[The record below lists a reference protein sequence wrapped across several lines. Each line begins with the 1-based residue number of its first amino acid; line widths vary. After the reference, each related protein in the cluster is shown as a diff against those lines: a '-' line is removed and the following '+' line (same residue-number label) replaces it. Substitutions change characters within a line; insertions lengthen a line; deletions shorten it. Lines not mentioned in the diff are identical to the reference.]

1 MSEQDSDR
9 TRYLWGGSTSH
20 RTIATLMVIVPEDQA
35 GRTVAVGPADVVIG
49 RDATCDLV
57 LPSDQVSRQHA
68 AVRRFG
74 DGFLVEDLNSLNGTS
89 LNGRTFTGAVMLRDG
104 DRLTFA
110 DVEVEFRL
118 TESQSVPPS
127 RSQPPSGARWRPEA
141 QTQSTGQVEAE
152 TSGEEKASLRRELH
166 DAPGFSGTAL
176 LLTVAGSL
184 VGTILV
190 GFADVGPW
198 GSLTGAAIAP
208 VVTATFT
215 TKRTG
220 EKGRVRTWA
229 IVILSAVALTITVT
243 GVSAAELATDSRVT
257 PGSDDAMTFT
267 NAHPESG
274 LGGGG
279 TSGATPSGSP
289 GASPTATGSPG
300 QSGPSIEVSATV
312 DCGTVQLGTTSTCDL
327 AVGSVGTEDLEIT
340 EIEWAENPGD
350 FEADISGCEYQTLS
364 PGQSCQLTVSFT
376 PQETGDRL
384 AQLVIHQNLPSPDT
398 GTTVAVVGVGS

>member
-1 MSEQDSDR
+1 
-9 TRYLWGGSTSH
+9 
-20 RTIATLMVIVPEDQA
+20 MVIVPEDQA

-127 RSQPPSGARWRPEA
+127 RSQPPSGARWQPEA

-257 PGSDDAMTFT
+257 PGSGDAMTFT
-267 NAHPESG
+267 NADPESG

-279 TSGATPSGSP
+279 TWGDAQWFARRVADRHRLAGAVRAVDRGLPHCGLWHGATRDDVYVRPRSR
-289 GASPTATGSPG
+289 
-300 QSGPSIEVSATV
+300 
-312 DCGTVQLGTTSTCDL
+312 
-327 AVGSVGTEDLEIT
+327 VGRYRG
-340 EIEWAENPGD
+340 PGD
-350 FEADISGCEYQTLS
+350 HGNRVGRK
-364 PGQSCQLTVSFT
+364 PG
-376 PQETGDRL
+376 
-384 AQLVIHQNLPSPDT
+384 
-398 GTTVAVVGVGS
+398 